1 MNCFVAPS
9 AMLGL
14 GGSTAM
20 DCSVAAV
27 TPNIVEPET
36 PAKVAVI
43 LLLPTASGVAKP
55 LEFAALLIVA
65 VTVLEELQVTV
76 EVISFFVLSEYIPV
90 AVNCFVAPSA
100 IL

>member
-1 MNCFVAPS
+1 
-9 AMLGL
+9 MLGL

-20 DCSVAAV
+20 DCSVAAFTV
-27 TPNIVEPET
+27 NVVEPEML
-36 PAKVAVI
+36 PSVAVI
-43 LLLPTASGVAKP
+43 VLLPTASGVAKP